1 MPKIVDHA
9 ARRARIVDAYLDL
22 AGRKGVASMSSR
34 ALAGE
39 LGIANSLLWR
49 YFSDMDELLAMA
61 YRTVIANVDDRI
73 MFAIHGLRSADAVR
87 AMVGEL
93 LPLSDVA
100 KAESRVVVSFWSL
113 EVAKGM
119 AIADG
124 LHETEA
130 WTSVLARLVA
140 EAMAGAT
147 PETGASGTAD
157 GAAAKAADTAAII
170 MSLADTAQIDYAARG
185 DDAAIAATVAL
196 IDRIIDAI

>member
-73 MFAIHGLRSADAVR
+73 MFAIHGLRGADAVR

-170 MSLADTAQIDYAARG
+170 MSLADTTQIDYAARG